1 MTLLRRDA
9 VNCPRERVA
18 DGALYVGGYLG
29 DIHNKTNTSGGEMEL
44 SAWSDF
50 LKLIFGKIIERTNN
64 DADHFAAWVVAFLL
78 LMLLN
83 PVRRWC
89 WRATRSTLSWLTQV
103 WMAKR
108 RIDRA
113 LEAVGPES
121 RGIWLSRPSLPRH
134 TRKDLDVRM
143 RAGPRVMVCANLK
156 GGVGK
161 TTVGLSLAACFASR
175 SEERGGKPVLAI
187 DLDFQGSMSSMAFVG
202 EAWKPGLGDDSRA
215 SAAISGAKDG
225 RWIIQASQ
233 PVVGVR
239 HLHGLSAFYD
249 LARTENR
256 LQVQWLLEE
265 NPRDMRYF
273 LAELLFSEA
282 VRNTYDLVII
292 DAPPRLTTACVQA
305 LCASTHLLIP
315 TVLDDLSADAVGN
328 FGEQLCQHEEL
339 WPNLK
344 VLGVLGTMTSKTD
357 DGRDPSKEG
366 YETGVLRT
374 ATDALRENLRSAKGP
389 IRVIDELPYR
399 LSIPDRAA
407 LGRGS
412 GQGIAYATTLGTA
425 QNRALRGMFDCLAET
440 LEERIRRYDT
450 C

>member
-1 MTLLRRDA
+1 MFASETLALDVA
-9 VNCPRERVA
+9 RVA
-18 DGALYVGGYLG
+18 FGLLDIEPTERRHKGVRTGPALS
-29 DIHNKTNTSGGEMEL
+29 H
-44 SAWSDF
+44 
-50 LKLIFGKIIERTNN
+50 
-64 DADHFAAWVVAFLL
+64 
-78 LMLLN
+78 
-83 PVRRWC
+83 PVW
-89 WRATRSTLSWLTQV
+89 T
-103 WMAKR
+103 AKR

-113 LEAVGPES
+113 LEAVGPDS
-121 RGIWLSRPSLPRH
+121 RGIWLSGPSLPRQ
-134 TRKDLDVRM
+134 TRQDLDVRM

-161 TTVGLSLAACFASR
+161 TTVALNLAACFARR

-187 DLDFQGSMSSMAFVG
+187 DLDFQGSMSSMAFPG

-215 SAAISGAKDG
+215 SAAIGGGKDG
-225 RWIIQASQ
+225 RWITQASQ

-239 HLHGLSAFYD
+239 HLYGLSAFYD

-256 LQVQWLLEE
+256 LQVQWLLED
-265 NPRDMRYF
+265 NPRDMRFF
-273 LAELLFSEA
+273 LADLLFSDA
-282 VRNTYDLVII
+282 VRNAYDLVII

-305 LCASTHLLIP
+305 LCAGTHLLIP

-357 DGRDPSKEG
+357 DQRDPSRNG
-366 YETGVLRT
+366 YESGVLRT
-374 ATDALRENLRSAKGP
+374 ATDALRDSLSRARGP
-389 IRVIDELPYR
+389 IRVIDELPYE
-399 LSIPDRAA
+399 LSVPDRAP

-412 GQGIAYATTLGTA
+412 GQGIAYATTLATA
-425 QNRALRGMFDCLAET
+425 QNRALRRMFDGLAET
-440 LEERIRRYDT
+440 LEPRIQRYDT